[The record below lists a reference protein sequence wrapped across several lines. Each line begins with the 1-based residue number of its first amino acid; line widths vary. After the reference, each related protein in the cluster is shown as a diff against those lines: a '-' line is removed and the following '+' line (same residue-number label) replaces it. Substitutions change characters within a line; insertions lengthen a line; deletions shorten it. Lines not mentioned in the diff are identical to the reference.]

1 MMRKNFTISEAE
13 VIILKQIQTENSFL
27 ENDSAALRFA
37 LSEYVKLKKMEETV
51 MQENQEML
59 SELKIL
65 KSIMKSIESEN
76 DCFFDAINTMLI
88 EAGTQIC
95 YPVAY
100 MESPVITKS
109 KQYRKEKL
117 AELKQKKDYKLA
129 KIGK

>member
-13 VIILKQIQTENSFL
+13 VAILKQIQTENSFL
-27 ENDSAALRFA
+27 ENDSATLRFV

-65 KSIMKSIESEN
+65 KSIMKSIENEN

-88 EAGTQIC
+88 ESGSQIC
-95 YPVAY
+95 YPVTY

-109 KQYRKEKL
+109 KQYRKEKF